1 MSKDTPR
8 DPETGQF
15 TKNVLTSERAREL
28 QKLATEARMNNRTR
42 REQFFIE
49 AGHEPDG
56 SDAPAKLKSVV
67 DTMIDGGAKWA
78 IEWYE
83 SYTGKDDH
91 KRDWSGRG
99 RCPTCGYDPGMLKEL
114 DVKTVEELVDVM
126 DDLEEYVKTAL
137 VTVNQL
143 REREGLAM
151 VSLSEFQY
159 NEWED
164 YLP

>member
-28 QKLATEARMNNRTR
+28 QKLSTEAKKKNLTLKERLL
-42 REQFFIE
+42 QQ
-49 AGHEPDG
+49 AGYDDEKKAPPDLVAAING
-56 SDAPAKLKSVV
+56 VV
-67 DTMIDGGAKWA
+67 D
-78 IEWYE
+78 
-83 SYTGKDDH
+83 GKVSFFDRYMKYIGKSDD
-91 KRDWSGRG
+91 KEKSWSGRG

-114 DVKTVEELVDVM
+114 DVKTAEELVDVM

-159 NEWED
+159 GEWED